1 MADAPSW
8 MQFIQLGLQSIVG
21 AAIAIFSV
29 LLTSQVTERRARK
42 ERLLERLESLGTLVI
57 DNIRKLDELDA
68 LIRSGKILE
77 NDYDEMSMM
86 KPYMGLFEKTTMLAS
101 LYFLNSSTIAISL
114 QQTSCTFMG

>member
-1 MADAPSW
+1 